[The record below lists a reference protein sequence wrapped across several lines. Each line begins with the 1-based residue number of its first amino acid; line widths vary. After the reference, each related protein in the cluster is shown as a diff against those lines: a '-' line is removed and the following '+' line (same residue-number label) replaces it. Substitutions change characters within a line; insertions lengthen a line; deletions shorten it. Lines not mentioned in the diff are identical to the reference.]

1 MSWATTITILPAGG
15 ARSPWWV
22 HTSCMGN
29 EPDERSGLQRQVD
42 DLSSSFD
49 RNRQDIEGL
58 QAEASE
64 AHARADAMEAR
75 AEGDREMIAELQV
88 DGVVSQ
94 EHALHMEEAL
104 KSSRKIGA
112 AIGMIM
118 ASRMVTEDEA
128 FAILKQAS
136 QKSNRKLRELAA
148 DLVDSRRL
156 SDV

>member
-1 MSWATTITILPAGG
+1 
-15 ARSPWWV
+15 
-22 HTSCMGN
+22 
-29 EPDERSGLQRQVD
+29 
-42 DLSSSFD
+42 
-49 RNRQDIEGL
+49 
-58 QAEASE
+58 
-64 AHARADAMEAR
+64 MEAR
-75 AEGDREMIAELQV
+75 AEVDREMIAELQV